1 MKKPFAK
8 NSEDIWQYIDPDKPV
23 RVYRN
28 LHKKCISVKQGSLV
42 RCHARHVVL
51 KDCKFIVSEAGQKR
65 VRQEGKKNVH
75 AFVQGLV
82 VDHMGLVD
90 STFVT
95 DYGWK
100 HVYYNPYEVD
110 GFVLSMVPY
119 DEYVATSDYAVVW
132 CDEVLGEIATWNPR
146 QEDGTLCS

>member
-8 NSEDIWQYIDPDKPV
+8 ESHDILQYIDPAKPV

-75 AFVQGLV
+75 AFIEGHVRSNYEPVLEH
-82 VDHMGLVD
+82 D
-90 STFVT
+90 
-95 DYGWK
+95 GWK
-100 HVYYNPYEVD
+100 QVYYNPYEVD
-110 GFVLSMVPY
+110 GFVLSMLPY
-119 DEYVATSDYAVVW
+119 DEYVATSDYADVW
-132 CDEVLGEIATWNPR
+132 CDEVLGDVSTWNPR

>member
-28 LHKKCISVKQGSLV
+28 LHKKCISVKQGTLV
-42 RCHARHVVL
+42 RCHARNVVL
-51 KDCKFIVSEAGQKR
+51 ADCKFIVSEAGQKR

-82 VDHMGLVD
+82 ADHAD
-90 STFVT
+90 EIVT
-95 DYGWK
+95 DTDWK

-119 DEYVATSDYAVVW
+119 DEYVATSDYADVW
-132 CDEVLGEIATWNPR
+132 CDEVLGDVSTWNPR